1 MKEYENSTWQYLKNE
16 YNYIY
21 RTHTRLNTHQYTHKT
36 KHIQT
41 HRYKGAADNE

>member
-1 MKEYENSTWQYLKNE
+1 MKIILDNTEIMHIII
-16 YNYIY
+16 YIE
-21 RTHTRLNTHQYTHKT
+21 HTQGYTHQYTHKT